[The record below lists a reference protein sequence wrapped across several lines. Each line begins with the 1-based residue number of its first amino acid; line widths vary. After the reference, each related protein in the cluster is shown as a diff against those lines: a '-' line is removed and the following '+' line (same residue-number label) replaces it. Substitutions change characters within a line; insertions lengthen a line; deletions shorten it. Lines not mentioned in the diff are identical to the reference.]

1 MPRKRIAFYSPLIRR
16 LVIKKEGGDDRPP
29 SFFIIYVDY
38 NARNVKSLGF
48 TPRLFIF
55 IRI

>member
-16 LVIKKEGGDDRPP
+16 LVIKKEGGGRSSPP
-29 SFFIIYVDY
+29 FFIIYVDF

>member
-16 LVIKKEGGDDRPP
+16 LVIKKEGGTIVPP
-29 SFFIIYVDY
+29 LSFIIYVDFI
-38 NARNVKSLGF
+38 ARNVKSLGF

>member
-16 LVIKKEGGDDRPP
+16 LVIKKEGGTIVPP
-29 SFFIIYVDY
+29 LSFIIYVDF